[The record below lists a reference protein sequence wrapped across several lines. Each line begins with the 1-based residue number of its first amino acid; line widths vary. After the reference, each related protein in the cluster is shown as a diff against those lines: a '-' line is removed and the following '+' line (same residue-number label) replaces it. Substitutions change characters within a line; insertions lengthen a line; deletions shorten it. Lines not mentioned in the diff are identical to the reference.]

1 MRRSTRVR
9 SSGKSPSLARGPTRG
24 GTSRRG
30 AGFSEVTGVRIA
42 QVSPWFS
49 PHFGGVESHVRS
61 LSRELA
67 RRGHEVTVV
76 TSQHD
81 RTLSAEE
88 TVDGFRVVRVRPR
101 FIFMQTPITPRM
113 RGSLRALSAD
123 VVHAH
128 SPPPLAS
135 HYAGAVASERG
146 IPYVVTYHCDVEL
159 PSAFGSVVESI
170 YRRSLGADTLRNA
183 NQVIVTTRTYAAT
196 SRAIWR
202 YNPSVIPNAVDH
214 RRFRPDVDG
223 SAVRAKLRI
232 PPEVPIVLLVG
243 RIVPHKGVEH
253 FVEAARYVPDAR
265 FLVAGGGSSLD
276 AMKRLALSMGVADR
290 VRFLGRISVDRLPEV
305 YAACDVFVLPSVSR
319 LEAFGI
325 VALEAMSTGKPVIV
339 ADIPGV
345 REMIEDGRD
354 GLLADPVNPRDL
366 AEKIRRLLSDPKA
379 RRTMGARG
387 REKVL
392 ESFSIE
398 RVTDRIEAVYRAILD
413 GSEATTARP

>member
-1 MRRSTRVR
+1 M
-9 SSGKSPSLARGPTRG
+9 
-24 GTSRRG
+24 
-30 AGFSEVTGVRIA
+30 RIA

-67 RRGHEVTVV
+67 RRGHQVTVV
-76 TSQHD
+76 TSRHD
-81 RTLSAEE
+81 PSLPPEE
-88 TVDGFRVVRVRPR
+88 ELDGFRVLRVRPR
-101 FIFMQTPITPRM
+101 VIVMRTPITPRM
-113 RGSLRALSAD
+113 RGSLRGLATD

-135 HYAGAVASERG
+135 HYAGTVATERG
-146 IPYVVTYHCDVEL
+146 IPYIVTYHCDVDL
-159 PSAFGSVVESI
+159 PSAFGSLVEAA

-183 NQVIVTTRTYAAT
+183 ARVIVTTRTYAAT

-223 SAVRAKLRI
+223 SRVRTSLRI
-232 PPEVPIVLLVG
+232 RPEVPVVLLVG

-253 FVEAARYVPDAR
+253 FVEAARYVPEAQ
-265 FLVAGGGSSLD
+265 FMIVGEGSLLEP
-276 AMKRLALSMGVADR
+276 MRRLAASMGVADR
-290 VRFLGRISVDRLPEV
+290 IRFLGRVSDERLPEV

-325 VALEAMSTGKPVIV
+325 VALEAMATGKPVIV

-366 AEKIRRLLSDPKA
+366 AEKIRRMLGSPEM
-379 RRTMGARG
+379 RRSMGQRG

-398 RVTDRIEAVYRAILD
+398 QVTDRIEAVYRETLD
-413 GSEATTARP
+413 SPKPTTERP

>member
-1 MRRSTRVR
+1 V
-9 SSGKSPSLARGPTRG
+9 K
-24 GTSRRG
+24 
-30 AGFSEVTGVRIA
+30 IA

-49 PHFGGVESHVRS
+49 PHFGGVESHVRT

-67 RRGHEVTVV
+67 RRGHDVTVV
-76 TSQHD
+76 TTRHD
-81 RTLSAEE
+81 PALPMEE
-88 TVDGFRVVRVRPR
+88 TIDGFSVVRVRPR
-101 FIFMQTPITPRM
+101 TIVFRTPITPRM
-113 RGSLRALSAD
+113 RGSLRDLAAD
-123 VVHAH
+123 IIHAH

-135 HYAGAVASERG
+135 HYAGDVATERG
-146 IPYVVTYHCDVEL
+146 IPYLVTYHCDVEL
-159 PSAFGSVVESI
+159 PSSLGSVVESI

-183 NQVIVTTRTYAAT
+183 AQVIVTTRTYAAT
-196 SRAIWR
+196 SRAVWR

-223 SAVRAKLRI
+223 SRI
-232 PPEVPIVLLVG
+232 RESLQVPAGTPLVLLVG

-253 FVEAARYVPDAR
+253 FIEAARYVAEAR
-265 FLVAGGGSSLD
+265 FLIAGGGSLLEPMQ
-276 AMKRLALSMGVADR
+276 ALAESMGVADR
-290 VRFLGRISVDRLPEV
+290 VQFLGRVSDEQLPEV

-325 VALEAMSTGKPVIV
+325 VALEAMATAKPVIV

-366 AEKIRRLLSDPKA
+366 ADKIRRLLADPDA
-379 RRTMGARG
+379 RRAMGVRA

-398 RVTDRIEAVYRAILD
+398 RVTDRIEAAYRAVLD
-413 GSEATTARP
+413 GAHVATG

>member
-1 MRRSTRVR
+1 M
-9 SSGKSPSLARGPTRG
+9 
-24 GTSRRG
+24 
-30 AGFSEVTGVRIA
+30 RIA

-81 RTLSAEE
+81 RALSAEE
-88 TVDGFRVVRVRPR
+88 TMDGFRVIRVRPR

-223 SAVRAKLRI
+223 SAVRSKLRI

-253 FVEAARYVPDAR
+253 FVEAARYVPDAW

-290 VRFLGRISVDRLPEV
+290 VRFLGRISDDRLPEV

-345 REMIEDGRD
+345 REIIEDGRD

-366 AEKIRRLLSDPKA
+366 AEKIRRLLSDPEVRK
-379 RRTMGARG
+379 TMGARG

>member
-1 MRRSTRVR
+1 M
-9 SSGKSPSLARGPTRG
+9 ARGPTRG
-24 GTSRRG
+24 ETSRRG
-30 AGFSEVTGVRIA
+30 AGSSEVTGVRIA

-88 TVDGFRVVRVRPR
+88 TVDGFRVIRVRPR

-223 SAVRAKLRI
+223 SAVRSKLRI

-253 FVEAARYVPDAR
+253 FVEAARYVPDAW

-290 VRFLGRISVDRLPEV
+290 VRFLGRISDDRLPEV

-345 REMIEDGRD
+345 REIIEDGRD
-354 GLLADPVNPRDL
+354 GLLTDPVNPRDL
-366 AEKIRRLLSDPKA
+366 AEKIRRLLSEPKA
-379 RRTMGARG
+379 RQTMGARG

-413 GSEATTARP
+413 GSEVVTARP

>member
-1 MRRSTRVR
+1 M
-9 SSGKSPSLARGPTRG
+9 
-24 GTSRRG
+24 
-30 AGFSEVTGVRIA
+30 GVRIA

-67 RRGHEVTVV
+67 RRGHDVTVV

-290 VRFLGRISVDRLPEV
+290 VRFLGRISDDRLPEV

>member
-1 MRRSTRVR
+1 M
-9 SSGKSPSLARGPTRG
+9 
-24 GTSRRG
+24 
-30 AGFSEVTGVRIA
+30 RIA

-88 TVDGFRVVRVRPR
+88 TVDGFRVIRVRPR

-223 SAVRAKLRI
+223 SAVRSKLRI

-253 FVEAARYVPDAR
+253 FVEAARYVPDAW

-290 VRFLGRISVDRLPEV
+290 VRFLGRISDNRLPEV

-345 REMIEDGRD
+345 REIIEDGRD

-366 AEKIRRLLSDPKA
+366 AEKIRRLLSDPEV
-379 RRTMGARG
+379 RQTMGARG
-387 REKVL
+387 RERVL

-413 GSEATTARP
+413 GSEAATARP

>member
-1 MRRSTRVR
+1 M
-9 SSGKSPSLARGPTRG
+9 ARGPTRG
-24 GTSRRG
+24 ETSRRG
-30 AGFSEVTGVRIA
+30 AGSSEVMGVRIA

-81 RTLSAEE
+81 RALSAEE
-88 TVDGFRVVRVRPR
+88 TMDGFRVVRVRPR

-113 RGSLRALSAD
+113 RGSLRGLSAD

-223 SAVRAKLRI
+223 SGVRSKLRI

-290 VRFLGRISVDRLPEV
+290 VRFLGRISDDRLPEV

-345 REMIEDGRD
+345 REIIEDGRD
-354 GLLADPVNPRDL
+354 GLLTDPVNPRDL
-366 AEKIRRLLSDPKA
+366 AEKIRRLLSEPKA
-379 RRTMGARG
+379 RQTMGARG

-413 GSEATTARP
+413 GSEVATARP

>member
-1 MRRSTRVR
+1 M
-9 SSGKSPSLARGPTRG
+9 
-24 GTSRRG
+24 
-30 AGFSEVTGVRIA
+30 RIA

-183 NQVIVTTRTYAAT
+183 DQVIVTTRTYAAT

-290 VRFLGRISVDRLPEV
+290 VRFLGRISDDRLPEV

>member
-1 MRRSTRVR
+1 M
-9 SSGKSPSLARGPTRG
+9 ARGPTRG

-223 SAVRAKLRI
+223 SGVRSKLRI

-290 VRFLGRISVDRLPEV
+290 VRFLGRISDDRLPEV

>member
-1 MRRSTRVR
+1 M
-9 SSGKSPSLARGPTRG
+9 
-24 GTSRRG
+24 
-30 AGFSEVTGVRIA
+30 RIA

-81 RTLSAEE
+81 RALSAEE
-88 TVDGFRVVRVRPR
+88 TMDGFRVVRVRPR

-223 SAVRAKLRI
+223 SAVRSKLRI

-290 VRFLGRISVDRLPEV
+290 VRFLGRISDDRLPEV

-345 REMIEDGRD
+345 REIIEDGRD
-354 GLLADPVNPRDL
+354 GLLTDPVNPRDL

-379 RRTMGARG
+379 RQTMGARG

-413 GSEATTARP
+413 GSEVVTARP

>member
-1 MRRSTRVR
+1 M
-9 SSGKSPSLARGPTRG
+9 
-24 GTSRRG
+24 
-30 AGFSEVTGVRIA
+30 RIA

-76 TSQHD
+76 TTQHD
-81 RTLSAEE
+81 PSLSTEE
-88 TVDGFRVVRVRPR
+88 TMDGFRVVRVRPR
-101 FIFMQTPITPRM
+101 FILMQTPITPRM
-113 RGSLRALSAD
+113 RGSLRGLSSD

-183 NQVIVTTRTYAAT
+183 DQVIVTTRTYAAT
-196 SRAIWR
+196 SRVIWR

-223 SAVRAKLRI
+223 SRVRSKLRI
-232 PPEVPIVLLVG
+232 PPDVPVVLLVG

-253 FVEAARYVPDAR
+253 FIEAARYVPDAR
-265 FLVAGGGSSLD
+265 FLIAGGGSSLEP
-276 AMKRLALSMGVADR
+276 MKRLAISMGVAER
-290 VRFLGRISVDRLPEV
+290 VRFLGRVSDERLPEV
-305 YAACDVFVLPSVSR
+305 YAACDVFALPSVSR

-354 GLLADPVNPRDL
+354 GLIADPMNPRDL
-366 AEKIRRLLSDPKA
+366 AEKIRRLLSDPEA

-398 RVTDRIEAVYRAILD
+398 RVTDRIEAVYSAILD
-413 GSEATTARP
+413 GPKATTVRP